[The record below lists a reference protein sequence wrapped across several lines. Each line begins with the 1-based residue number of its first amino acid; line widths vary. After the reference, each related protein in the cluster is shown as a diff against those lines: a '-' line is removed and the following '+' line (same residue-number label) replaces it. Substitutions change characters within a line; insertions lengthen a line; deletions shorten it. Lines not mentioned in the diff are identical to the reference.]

1 MDAAPAFRFGALRAS
16 TPTGMPPYERK
27 PQTRWGTPW
36 DIVASM
42 RLAII
47 LGALVL
53 SVGIGFAG
61 QKQSSVVAEQKKLA
75 ALEKAYTQAKTAY
88 AKNPKDGAAKKKLV
102 ACATSYAD
110 TVLVSPA
117 LKPTEKYPKALS
129 LYREIL
135 RLDPK
140 NKNAASNR
148 DLIESIYKS
157 MGRPIPKG

>member
-1 MDAAPAFRFGALRAS
+1 
-16 TPTGMPPYERK
+16 
-27 PQTRWGTPW
+27 
-36 DIVASM
+36 M

-53 SVGIGFAG
+53 SVSIAFAG
-61 QKQSSVVAEQKKLA
+61 QKQGSLTAEQKKLA
-75 ALEKAYTQAKTAY
+75 ALEKAYVQAKTAY

-102 ACATSYAD
+102 ACATTYAD

-117 LKPTEKYPKALS
+117 LKPTDKYPKALS

>member
-1 MDAAPAFRFGALRAS
+1 
-16 TPTGMPPYERK
+16 
-27 PQTRWGTPW
+27 
-36 DIVASM
+36 M
-42 RLAII
+42 RLAIVI
-47 LGALVL
+47 GALAL
-53 SVGIGFAG
+53 AFGAAFAT
-61 QKQSSVVAEQKKLA
+61 QKQDSLSAEQKKLA
-75 ALEKAYTQAKTAY
+75 SLAKAYTQAKSNY
-88 AKNPKDGAAKKKLV
+88 AKNLKDGAAKKKLV

-110 TVLVSPA
+110 AVLVSPA